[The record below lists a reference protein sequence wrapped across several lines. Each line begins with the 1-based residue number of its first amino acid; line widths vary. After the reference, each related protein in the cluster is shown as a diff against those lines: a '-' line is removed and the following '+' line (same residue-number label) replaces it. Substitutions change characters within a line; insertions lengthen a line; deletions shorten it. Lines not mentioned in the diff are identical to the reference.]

1 MKKYLKWFSSI
12 LLVVLIIGILSITS
26 LTLLGPAMGNVFSN
40 IVTNIDYS
48 YANGAANYVRS
59 PATPLPNKPVL
70 APPNGAP
77 FVDMYFENY
86 GVNPFIDTEDDPLST
101 FALDVDTGSFT
112 VMRRLLNQGYLPDKD
127 SVRVEKYL
135 NAFDYGYAYPEE
147 GTFGLYLDG
156 GPTPFTLNDQYR
168 VVRIGLQGYD
178 IDPAE
183 RKPAVLT
190 FVIDVSGSMQDEG
203 RLLAVKQALTAL
215 VEGLQPDDYVG
226 IVAFTDTAWVVLPT
240 TPVGERVEILAA
252 IRTLQPL
259 DSTNAEAGIRL
270 GYHMAREAYQTEH
283 SNRIILCSDGVAN
296 TGLTS
301 HDAIFNVIDREARSG
316 ISLTTI
322 GVGMGNYNDV
332 LLEQLA
338 DRGDGMYAYIDSVEK
353 LERLFVDGLTGFL
366 QTIAKD
372 ARIQVEF
379 NPETVSRY
387 RLLGFENRAVADEAF
402 LDDST
407 DVGEIGAGHSVT
419 ALYEVKLVDGA
430 KGHIARV
437 NLRWLNPDSGLAE
450 MMEASI
456 AVEELAGS
464 FQGSSP
470 SFQLAAVVAAYAE
483 ILRESYWAQGYALPD
498 LLPWITALEND
509 PIVGG
514 QALEFM
520 QLLERAVQLSNE
532 I

>member
-1 MKKYLKWFSSI
+1 MKKHMNWFLGM
-12 LLVVLIIGILSITS
+12 LLFVLIIGIFSIISLS
-26 LTLLGPAMGNVFSN
+26 LLGPAMGNVFSN
-40 IVTNIDYS
+40 IITNIDYS
-48 YANGAANYVRS
+48 YATGATNYVRS
-59 PATPLPNKPVL
+59 SPTSIPSQPVYS
-70 APPNGAP
+70 PPNGAP
-77 FVDMYFENY
+77 FADMYFENY

-101 FALDVDTGSFT
+101 FALDVDTGSYT
-112 VMRRLLNQGYLPDKD
+112 VMRRFLNQGYLPDKD
-127 SVRVEKYL
+127 SVRVEEYL
-135 NAFDYGYAYPEE
+135 NVFDYGYAYPEE
-147 GTFGLYLDG
+147 GTFSLLLDG

-178 IDPAE
+178 IDPAD

-190 FVIDVSGSMQDEG
+190 FVIDVSGSMEEEG
-203 RLLAVKQALTAL
+203 RLVAVKQALYAL
-215 VEGLQPDDYVG
+215 VEGLNPEDYVG
-226 IVAFTDTAWVVLPT
+226 IVAFSDTAWVVLPT

-252 IRTLQPL
+252 IRMLRPL
-259 DSTNAEAGIRL
+259 DSTNAEAGLRL
-270 GYHMAREAYQTEH
+270 GYQLARSAFQPQAI
-283 SNRIILCSDGVAN
+283 NRIILCSDGVAN

-301 HDAIFNVIDREARSG
+301 HGDIFNVIDREARSG

-338 DRGDGMYAYIDSVEK
+338 DLGDGMYAYIDSVEE
-353 LERLFVDGLTGFL
+353 LERLFVDGLTGLL

-387 RLLGFENRAVADEAF
+387 RLLGFENRAVADDAF

-407 DVGEIGAGHSVT
+407 DAGEIGAGHSVT
-419 ALYEVKLVDGA
+419 ALYEVKLVDDA
-430 KGHIARV
+430 KGEIARV
-437 NLRWLNPDSGLAE
+437 NLRWLDPDSGLAE

-464 FQGSSP
+464 FQGTSP

-498 LLPWITALEND
+498 LLPWMTELEND

-520 QLLERAVQLSNE
+520 QLLKRAIQLSNGT
-532 I
+532 